1 MTAQTPDRFVLNECE
16 YAITGIHNSQ
26 YASLGIRKDVLF
38 DVSSL
43 GLEPATI
50 SSACWRGY
58 ICQYGIQRDRLVLE
72 ELSVGLDEPGPEIN
86 GVKPVPSTERASHRI
101 SVYKGLNLPI
111 EFTGGI
117 LVGDEFI
124 RELYVHMGFH
134 PAWKFRTV
142 FELLFEK
149 GKVLEVGDISDKME
163 KLRREM
169 VKRPLRPK
177 PDGGDENIGSWI
189 DSTFS
194 LDYDL
199 ES

>member
-1 MTAQTPDRFVLNECE
+1 
-16 YAITGIHNSQ
+16 
-26 YASLGIRKDVLF
+26 
-38 DVSSL
+38 
-43 GLEPATI
+43 
-50 SSACWRGY
+50 
-58 ICQYGIQRDRLVLE
+58 LVLE

-149 GKVLEVGDISDKME
+149 GNVLEVGDISDKME
-163 KLRREM
+163 KLRGEM
-169 VKRPLRPK
+169 IKRPLRPK
-177 PDGGDENIGSWI
+177 RETGDEKIGSWI
-189 DSTFS
+189 NSTFS

-199 ES
+199 EG